1 MKKVTK
7 LFSLLTV
14 LLTMFG
20 SLGNIRHL
28 VHADDT
34 QQPQQ
39 TKVVVHKVLMSKE
52 DFKNF
57 NHDTAQDVQK
67 YDGTTIL
74 AENFKNYFGQ
84 SAKEIPDVNFKVW
97 KKVDQA
103 EDGVTKTGAQLGIT
117 GDGAAE
123 HYKLFEDA
131 GDRKYGTEG
140 VVTGAGSSGAAF
152 ILENGTYIFV
162 EDKENSPYYNKQ
174 DGDTKGSELT
184 EAKAVPFRLVLPV
197 TKPDGTG
204 YFDNDRNPLH
214 VYPKNTEDK
223 PTVTKKFADTEEML
237 KNVEIGEEIPY
248 KITTEI
254 PKGASYKT
262 IVWED
267 LMVAGLDFVENS
279 LTITSEQLGEDKK
292 LEETTHY
299 TLTKDKRGFLLK
311 LNANGLAAIEEAA
324 KTQAI
329 TITLNYK
336 ATLNDS
342 AIVDAEIPNKV
353 TFHYGNRP
361 RTFTDEEPKPVTPKE
376 EGGVVKI
383 KVNKVWKNVND
394 KKAVKFKVYEKATG
408 VLAGEFTLEATE
420 DTKEYSTNLKKDV
433 EYIVVED
440 GVTGTIPSYTVE
452 QGVDKGH
459 ILTVTNN
466 PSDNPPPIVP
476 DQPKVI
482 TYGKRFI
489 KTDDKEADAGDI
501 EKLTGAEFLV
511 KNADGDYLALK
522 ASDTKER
529 EVQKYTEAEQA
540 YLTALKTGNGETEKV
555 ARDAAYEALNMQW
568 EWVAEAEKAKA
579 FTFISSKDGKF
590 EVKGLKAGRYELVET
605 KAPEG
610 YALPSSTIPFE
621 VGENTWK
628 DTTPQKSIEEHT
640 QIRNK
645 KVTIPQTGGI
655 GTLVFTVVGLS
666 AMVFAYVAMKKR
678 QAEDA

>member
-28 VHADDT
+28 VHANDT
-34 QQPQQ
+34 QPQQ
-39 TKVVVHKVLMSKE
+39 TKVVVHKILLN
-52 DFKNF
+52 KNEFEAF
-57 NHDTAQDVQK
+57 NHEEKKAGYNGNQI
-67 YDGTTIL
+67 GTITD
-74 AENFKNYFGQ
+74 YFGA
-84 SAKEIPDVNFKVW
+84 SAKDIPDVNFKVW

-103 EDGVTKTGAQLGIT
+103 EDGVTKTGAQLGII
-117 GDGAAE
+117 GDGATE
-123 HYKLFEDA
+123 HYKLFEDN
-131 GDRKYGTEG
+131 GDKKYGTEG
-140 VVTGAGSSGAAF
+140 VVTGADSSGAAF

-162 EDKENSPYYNKQ
+162 EDKEHSPYYNKE
-174 DGDTKGSELT
+174 GATAGNELT

-197 TKPDGTG
+197 TLPEGNG
-204 YFDNDRNPLH
+204 YFNTEKPLH

-394 KKAVKFKVYEKATG
+394 KKAVKFKVYEKNTG
-408 VLAGEFTLEATE
+408 VLAGEFTLETTE
-420 DTKEYSTNLKKDV
+420 ESKEFSTNLKSGV

-440 GVTGTIPSYTVE
+440 TPSGTIPSYGATDGTV
-452 QGVDKGH
+452 
-459 ILTVTNN
+459 TVTNN

-476 DQPKVI
+476 EQPKVV

-489 KTDDKEADAGDI
+489 KTDDKDNFAGD
-501 EKLTGAEFLV
+501 KLLGAEFV
-511 KNADGDYLALK
+511 VMDDQNQYLALK
-522 ASDTKER
+522 TSDTKEQ
-529 EVQKYTEAEQA
+529 EVQNYNRAEQD
-540 YLTALKTGNGETEKV
+540 YLTAVKENNDQDGSKKA

-568 EWVAEAEKAKA
+568 EWVADESQA
-579 FTFISSKDGKF
+579 FKFISSTEGRF
-590 EVKGLKAGRYELVET
+590 VVKGLKAGTYYLKET
-605 KAPEG
+605 KAPDG
-610 YALPSSTIPFE
+610 YALPSDKIEFRVARGTWGTDE
-621 VGENTWK
+621 TVNNTNFQQVK
-628 DTTPQKSIEEHT
+628 
-640 QIRNK
+640 NK